1 MYKVVK
7 FFTDLQ
13 DDNHAY
19 HVGDIFPREGVEVSE
34 DRLKELSTD
43 KNKRGEVL
51 IEEVVEDIPADE
63 SEDTEEK
70 IPTEE
75 AETTEEDIPEES
87 PEDAKEEPLDKKAD
101 VDSPKKPKT
110 KKTPKNA

>member
-13 DDNHAY
+13 DNKHPY
-19 HVGDIFPREGVEVSE
+19 NVGDVFPREGVEVSE

-43 KNKRGEVL
+43 KNKRGVVL
-51 IEEVVEDIPADE
+51 IEEVVEDTEEEIPA
-63 SEDTEEK
+63 
-70 IPTEE
+70 EE

-87 PEDAKEEPLDKKAD
+87 SEDAKEEPLEKKAG
-101 VDSPKKPKT
+101 VDSPKKSKT
-110 KKTPKNA
+110 KKTSKNA

>member
-13 DDNHAY
+13 DNKHPY
-19 HVGDIFPREGVEVSE
+19 NVGDIFPREGVEVSE

-43 KNKRGEVL
+43 KNKRGAIL
-51 IEEVVEDIPADE
+51 IEEVVEDVPADE
-63 SEDTEEK
+63 SDNAEEE

-75 AETTEEDIPEES
+75 IETTEEDIPEE
-87 PEDAKEEPLDKKAD
+87 
-101 VDSPKKPKT
+101 
-110 KKTPKNA
+110 